1 MTDQD
6 AIVRCLLENGRARV
20 VAATTTSTV
29 REIVVRHRARGVA
42 AVALGRAVSAAL
54 TLATLTKD
62 EEQVTLQILGDGPLG
77 GITVDARSSGRVRGY
92 LKHPDAVPWG
102 ATSDSGRVSLAE
114 AVGRKGV
121 VSVIRDLGLAQ
132 NYAGQT
138 ALVTGEIDTDVETYL
153 LKSEQI
159 DSVLRCDT
167 LVDREGQVVA
177 SAGLLVQTLPQAQG
191 AALVE
196 FIRQTLDEQRLSQI
210 LLEASGARDPEA
222 LARRLLGP
230 VSETL
235 QTLDSRPVTFS
246 CACSRARV
254 GATLEM
260 LHEEDLQA
268 MILEDNQALVTCNF
282 CGESYVFSESDLEMI
297 RRKRRPVQP
306 ASS

>member
-6 AIVRCLLENGRARV
+6 EILRCLLENGRARV
-20 VAATTTSTV
+20 VTVTTTLTV
-29 REIVVRHRARGVA
+29 REITRRHNARGVA
-42 AVALGRAVSAAL
+42 AVALGRAVIAAL

-92 LKHPDAVPWG
+92 LKHPGAVPWVG
-102 ATSDSGRVSLAE
+102 TSEQGRLSLAE
-114 AVGRKGV
+114 AVGMKGV

-138 ALVTGEIDTDVETYL
+138 ALRTGEIDSDVETYL
-153 LKSEQI
+153 VKSEQI

-167 LVDREGQVVA
+167 VVDGEGEVVA

-196 FIRQTLDEQRLSQI
+196 FIRQTLDGQRLSQV
-210 LLEASGARDPEA
+210 LLEASGALDAEF

-230 VSETL
+230 VSESL

-254 GATLEM
+254 AATLEM
-260 LHEEDLQA
+260 LHEEDLRA
-268 MILEDNQALVTCNF
+268 MIIEDNQALVTCNF
-282 CGESYVFSESDLEMI
+282 CGEHYVFSESDLELI
-297 RRKRRPVQP
+297 RRKRRPAQP
-306 ASS
+306 AS